1 MLKIAFDLDEKD
13 KDVNLFFEAVSK
25 PYLTDFSQISLSSFW
40 KRIAIVNVW
49 DF

>member
-1 MLKIAFDLDEKD
+1 MFEIAFDLVEKD
-13 KDVNLFFEAVSK
+13 KDVNLFFEAVRK
-25 PYLTDFSQISLSSFW
+25 PYVTDFSQITLSSFW